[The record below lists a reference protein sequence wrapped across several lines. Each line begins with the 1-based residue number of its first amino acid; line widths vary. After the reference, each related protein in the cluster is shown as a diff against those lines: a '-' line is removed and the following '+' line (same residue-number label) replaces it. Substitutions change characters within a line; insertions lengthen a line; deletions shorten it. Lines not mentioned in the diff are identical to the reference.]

1 MLRWEIQLCII
12 EYIKSSF
19 KLVMHEDCLGGK
31 ILDKTKSGMKF
42 KKYMI
47 ISSKLRN
54 TKKILCNFWYMEKL
68 F

>member
-47 ISSKLRN
+47 ISSKL
-54 TKKILCNFWYMEKL
+54 
-68 F
+68 

>member
-12 EYIKSSF
+12 EYIKSSL
-19 KLVMHEDCLGGK
+19 KLVMHEDYLGGK

-47 ISSKLRN
+47 ISSKL
-54 TKKILCNFWYMEKL
+54 
-68 F
+68 